1 MAERVV
7 RGRTMKQPGKSVADR
22 VYEQSFAVSFD
33 YPVHFVHGAF
43 APDSDLLASVL
54 DRRGGVSPHKLMV
67 FVDDGVAAAH
77 PALIGDIERN
87 AARHA
92 DRIRLVEAPEI
103 VAGGEH
109 AKNGW
114 GDVRRIMESMGR
126 HHMCRQSAV
135 LAVGGGSV
143 LDMVGFAVSLVHR
156 GLRIVRAPSTVLA
169 QNDAGVGVKTG
180 MNEHDA
186 KNYAGTFS
194 PPFAVINDVSLLPTL
209 PQEHWIG
216 GVSEAFKVAMIK
228 DAAFLDCLTANARRL
243 HDRDLKAMEEVVYRC
258 AVLHLEH
265 IRKAGDPFEMGSSRP
280 LDFGHWSAHQ
290 IEVMSQFT
298 VGHGQAVAVGVALD
312 TVYAA
317 RIGFISEADMRR
329 IVRALQECGLPV
341 WHECLGRRDAH
352 GEIEIFAG
360 LDRFREHLG
369 GRLTL
374 AMPRPLGRQTEV
386 NEIDRGAMEQAI
398 AWLNNAAA
406 GSVA

>member
-1 MAERVV
+1 MTERNDPTN
-7 RGRTMKQPGKSVADR
+7 GT

-33 YPVHFVHGAF
+33 YPVHFVHNAF
-43 APDSDLLASVL
+43 APENGLLASIL
-54 DRRGGVSPHKLMV
+54 DRRGGEKPHKLMV
-67 FVDDGVAAAH
+67 FVDAGVAGGH
-77 PALIGDIERN
+77 PGLVGDIETN

-92 DRIRLVEAPEI
+92 DRIRLVEAPAV

-114 GDVRRIMESMGR
+114 GDVRRIMESLGR

-135 LAVGGGSV
+135 LAIGGGSV

-186 KNYAGTFS
+186 KNYAGTFA
-194 PPFAVINDVSLLPTL
+194 PPFAVINDAALLPTL

-216 GVSEAFKVAMIK
+216 GVSEAFKVAVIK
-228 DAAFLDCLTANARRL
+228 DAAFLDDLVKGAKRL
-243 HDRDLKAMEEVVYRC
+243 RNRDLKAMEDVVYRC

-290 IEVMSQFT
+290 LEVMSQFAI
-298 VGHGQAVAVGVALD
+298 GHGRSVAIGVALD

-317 RIGFISEADMRR
+317 RVGLIAEADMRR
-329 IVRALQECGLPV
+329 VVTGLQECGLPV
-341 WHECLGRRDAH
+341 WHECMDRRGAR
-352 GEIEIFAG
+352 GELEIFAG

-369 GRLTL
+369 GELTL
-374 AMPRPLGRQTEV
+374 AMPHPIGRQTEV
-386 NEIDRGAMEQAI
+386 HEVDRRVMEQAI
-398 AWLNNAAA
+398 ASLKQAAM
-406 GSVA
+406 GSLA